1 MIKSRGNQKSTLNRF
16 SIKHQIDNLILFT
29 SCACLSACANQQPD
43 KVTVSASA
51 LNPNRIS
58 LSKRALDSAQLEILT
73 VENRI
78 DQAKIITTGE
88 IKADENRVFHINSI
102 VAGRV
107 IEDDVTLGKTIKRG
121 DQLAV
126 IQNLEVARTYGEY
139 IHQAHQN
146 EVDIAQVQARLDLAK
161 KTMQRLS
168 RLSQEG
174 IVAEKDLLAAENQQ
188 KILEIDLKGLL
199 EHHLHIRA
207 EAKELLATYGVS
219 LEKEEKGGMEHINSG
234 SPIVAPKSG
243 VVIQKNVTVGDV
255 VSPSQVLYVVADL
268 SQVWL
273 DVAVYDK
280 DLQKIKE
287 GQLVTFRSDSLHGA
301 KFTGNISYIQ
311 PLAGD
316 TTKTFLARVIL
327 PNQNMNL
334 KPGMFGQAEISGS
347 SSQEYP
353 YLYDRSLQKYDNETF
368 AFIRHDDGIF
378 EKRSVSLG
386 DRVGD
391 GYMIRDGISAG
402 DEVVGSGSFKLKS
415 ELLKSKI
422 STED

>member
-1 MIKSRGNQKSTLNRF
+1 MINSQITQKSDFNQF
-16 SIKHQIDNLILFT
+16 SIKHQIYLLILLST
-29 SCACLSACANQQPD
+29 YTCLSACTNQQPD
-43 KVTVSASA
+43 KTPAASA
-51 LNPNRIS
+51 PNHNQIS
-58 LSKRALDSAQLEILT
+58 LSKEALNSAQLEILT
-73 VENRI
+73 VENRP
-78 DQAKIITTGE
+78 DQGKIITTAE

-107 IEDDVTLGKTIKRG
+107 VEDDVTLGKAIKRN

-146 EVDIAQVQARLDLAK
+146 EVDIAQVEARLELAK
-161 KTMQRLS
+161 KTVQRLAN
-168 RLSQEG
+168 LSKEG

-188 KILEIDLKGLL
+188 KILEIELKGLN

-207 EAKELLATYGVS
+207 EAKELLSTYGVS
-219 LEKEEKGGMEHINSG
+219 LEKEEKRGIEHIDSG

-287 GQLVTFRSDSLHGA
+287 GEFVTFHSDSLHGT
-301 KFTGNISYIQ
+301 KFNGSISYIQ
-311 PLAGD
+311 PVAGD

-327 PNQNMNL
+327 PNQNMIL
-334 KPGMFGQAEISGS
+334 KPGMFGQAEISYS
-347 SSQEYP
+347 SSKGYP

-368 AFIRHDDGIF
+368 VFIRAKDGTF
-378 EKRSVSLG
+378 EKRVVTLG
-386 DRVGD
+386 DRVDD
-391 GYMIRDGISAG
+391 GYLITAGLSAG
-402 DEVVGSGSFKLKS
+402 EEVVGSGSFKLKS

-422 STED
+422 GNDE

>member
-1 MIKSRGNQKSTLNRF
+1 MIKNRRNKKSGLDRF
-16 SIKHQIDNLILFT
+16 SIKNQIYNLILL
-29 SCACLSACANQQPD
+29 SSSICLSACTIHQPD
-43 KVTVSASA
+43 KIAAPVTT
-51 LNPNRIS
+51 LNHNRIS
-58 LSKRALDSAQLEILT
+58 LSKEALDSAQLEILP
-73 VENRI
+73 VENRT
-78 DQAKIITTGE
+78 DQGKIITTGE

-107 IEDDVTLGKTIKRG
+107 VEDDVTLGKTIKLG
-121 DQLAV
+121 DLLAV

-146 EVDIAQVQARLDLAK
+146 EVDIAQVQARLELAK
-161 KTMQRLS
+161 KTVQRLL
-168 RLSQEG
+168 RLNQEG
-174 IVAEKDLLAAENQQ
+174 IVAEKDLLIAENQQ

-219 LEKEEKGGMEHINSG
+219 LEKEEKKGIEHIDSG

-273 DVAVYDK
+273 DIAIYDK
-280 DLQKIKE
+280 DLQKVKE

-301 KFTGNISYIQ
+301 KFSGNISYIQ
-311 PLAGD
+311 PVAGD
-316 TTKTFLARVIL
+316 TSKTFLARVIL
-327 PNQNMNL
+327 PNQNMTL

-347 SSQEYP
+347 GTKEYP
-353 YLYDRSLQKYDNETF
+353 YLYDRSLQKYNNEIF
-368 AFIRHDDGIF
+368 AFIRNDDGSF
-378 EKRSVSLG
+378 DKCHVSLG
-386 DRVGD
+386 NRVGD
-391 GYMIRDGISAG
+391 GYLITDGVSAG
-402 DEVVGSGSFKLKS
+402 QAVVGTGSFKLKS

-422 STED
+422 SNEE

>member
-1 MIKSRGNQKSTLNRF
+1 MIKTRGNQKSVINQF
-16 SIKHQIDNLILFT
+16 SIKHLIDNVILVAC
-29 SCACLSACANQQPD
+29 CACLFTCANQRPN
-43 KVTVSASA
+43 KLNASASTS
-51 LNPNRIS
+51 NHNQIS
-58 LSKRALDSAQLEILT
+58 LSQQALDSAQLEILT
-73 VENRI
+73 VQNQP
-78 DQAKIITTGE
+78 DQARIITTGE

-107 IEDDVTLGKTIKRG
+107 LEDNVTLGKTIKRG
-121 DQLAV
+121 EELAV

-146 EVDIAQVQARLDLAK
+146 EVDIAQVQARLELAK
-161 KTMQRLS
+161 KTVQRLS

-174 IVAEKDLLAAENQQ
+174 IVAEKDLLLAENQQ

-199 EHHLHIRA
+199 EHHLHIKA

-219 LEKEEKGGMEHINSG
+219 LEKEEKKGIEHIDSG

-255 VSPSQVLYVVADL
+255 VSPSQILYVVADL

-273 DVAVYDK
+273 DIAVYDK

-287 GQLVTFRSDSLHGA
+287 GQLVTFRSDSLHGT
-301 KFTGNISYIQ
+301 KFSGNISYIQ
-311 PLAGD
+311 PVAGD

-327 PNQNMNL
+327 PNQNMSL

-347 SSQEYP
+347 SNKEYP
-353 YLYDRSLQKYDNETF
+353 YLYDRSLQKFDNETF
-368 AFIRHDDGIF
+368 AFIRRTDGSF
-378 EKRSVSLG
+378 KKCPVTLG
-386 DRVGD
+386 ERVGD
-391 GYMIRDGISAG
+391 GYLITEGISAG
-402 DEVVGSGSFKLKS
+402 QEVVGRGSFKLKS

-422 STED
+422 GNED